1 MSPFGLGIIISSSR
15 GRGDVPWR
23 SSYTSMYVSIWLSNH
38 FSSYWT
44 YYLVTNQT
52 VRTGRDS
59 NPRPPPWQGGIL
71 TNWTTDP
78 KLILT
83 HLKLHHPSHC
93 SGWQSPRWVRSKK
106 FTGFSYPFVHHN
118 KYISISVVTFSS
130 SVNYSELIV
139 TLPAPSYLASQ
150 TELLG
155 FIDSGVAP
163 PSSPV
168 ISLLSS
174 TLT

>member
-71 TNWTTDP
+71 TNWTTYP

-93 SGWQSPRWVRSKK
+93 SGWQSPRWVSLKK
-106 FTGFSYPFVHHN
+106 INRFFVPSMYIMSEVWLDLHHVSANFTRWLHFR
-118 KYISISVVTFSS
+118 I
-130 SVNYSELIV
+130 
-139 TLPAPSYLASQ
+139 
-150 TELLG
+150 
-155 FIDSGVAP
+155 GVIIP
-163 PSSPV
+163 D
-168 ISLLSS
+168 L
-174 TLT
+174 